1 MVPEKVSEPVSVKF
15 GIGKKSRNR
24 YREDLDTSM
33 TEEEWIVEAEKR
45 GYHHT
50 DKESENKE
58 SESEESEAGVEDEY
72 LVPE

>member
-1 MVPEKVSEPVSVKF
+1 
-15 GIGKKSRNR
+15 
-24 YREDLDTSM
+24 M